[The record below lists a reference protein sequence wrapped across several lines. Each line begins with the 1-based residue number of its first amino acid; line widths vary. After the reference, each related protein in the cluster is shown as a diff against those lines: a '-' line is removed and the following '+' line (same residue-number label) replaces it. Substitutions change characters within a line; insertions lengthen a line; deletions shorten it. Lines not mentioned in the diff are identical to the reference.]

1 MLALLKNNAVL
12 NRLEIV
18 GQFAEGSWVDLPD
31 GSRVSPAYDGWALRG
46 YELHTI
52 QPADPVPSGYRVVSS
67 SVQMVNGLPTWVDVI
82 EAVPVT
88 LDDYKAAFDNH
99 LDAVAHSKGYD
110 NRLTIAT
117 YTGST
122 NPVWAGEAAA
132 YLAWR
137 DAALASMF
145 AQLAAVEAGG
155 DAPTVEE
162 FLAALP
168 AIEWPTNP

>member
-1 MLALLKNNAVL
+1 MLALLKDNAVL
-12 NRLEIV
+12 NRIDVL
-18 GQFAEGSWVDLPD
+18 GQFSEGNWVDLPD
-31 GSRVSPAYDGWALRG
+31 GSRVSPAQDGWALRG

-52 QPADPVPSGYRVVSS
+52 QPADPVSTGYRVVSS
-67 SVQMVNGLPTWVDVI
+67 SVQIVNGLPKWVDVV
-82 EAVPVT
+82 EAVPVSI
-88 LDDYKAAFDNH
+88 DDYKGAFDNH
-99 LDAVAHSKGYD
+99 LDSVAQCKGYD

-117 YTGST
+117 YSGST
-122 NPVWAGEAAA
+122 NPVWASEAAA
-132 YLAWR
+132 FIVWR

-168 AIEWPTNP
+168 EITWS